1 MEDMEDQLQ
10 DDFQISS
17 IIDPVEQA
25 DFIVGALEQFDVD
38 LGAHEDVLE
47 GIIPRF
53 LARKYKRIDTIDIRN
68 GRCRTDDDASSHGLL
83 ECNNQVR
90 RSLSKLL
97 LSRVW
102 KRVYI
107 DRCDSPTLFV
117 LIQTMLRENRIK
129 EVEMSFYDED
139 DPIESVSES
148 VVAPLRNGFEW
159 TSALESLSI
168 SAMCLATEHDARI
181 LAEGLR
187 HCSSLKSL
195 DMCSVLPSNQ
205 AGALALG
212 QGIGKNEAIQSF
224 KLHSEGEDAHGGRDV
239 HLIEAILAQVATRSS
254 PIEYLA
260 VSGRRNHQP
269 ALGSRSLYLLAND
282 MILNQLCLSDY
293 GDGNRREDKLDVA
306 TLFRALR
313 STTVLKKLRLMMSGA
328 TTSDEVEL
336 MIQGVNQCESLS
348 NFEFLCYDGGSAYH
362 QLALALPHLN
372 VKHLGLPT
380 LDNEY
385 LGVEGVTRFVN
396 AAMQNPRIERLKMG
410 AFSATCGNMR
420 IRELIRQVNIHCH
433 LNKVRRHVQLANGLN
448 PNMWSLYV
456 ARANQ
461 LTFEENGFENE
472 QGRAQIIYDF
482 LQHEPTRRTRSHTS

>member
-1 MEDMEDQLQ
+1 MEDL
-10 DDFQISS
+10 
-17 IIDPVEQA
+17 DPVEQA
-25 DFIVGALEQFDVD
+25 DFIVRMNKQFVVD

-53 LARKYKRIDTIDIRN
+53 LDRKYKRVDAIDIRN
-68 GRCRTDDDASSHGLL
+68 GRCGTDDDAGSHGLL
-83 ECNNQVR
+83 ERNNQVR

-102 KRVYI
+102 KRVHI
-107 DRCDSPTLFV
+107 EDSDSPTLFV

-129 EVEMSFYDED
+129 NMEISFFDDD
-139 DPIESVSES
+139 DPIESVSEC
-148 VVAPLRNGFEW
+148 VVAPLRNGFER
-159 TSALESLSI
+159 TSALEGLSI
-168 SAMCLATEHDARI
+168 YSMCLATEHDARI

-195 DMCSVLPSNQ
+195 DINGVFPSSQ
-205 AGALALG
+205 AGALALA

-224 KLHSEGEDAHGGRDV
+224 SLHAEGEFPHGGRAV

-254 PIEYLA
+254 PIEHLC

-282 MILNQLCLSDY
+282 MILNQLSLSDHGESDH
-293 GDGNRREDKLDVA
+293 GDGNRREDRLDIVA
-306 TLFRALR
+306 LSKALG
-313 STTVLKKLRLMMSGA
+313 STNVLKKLHLVMSGA
-328 TTSDEVEL
+328 TTSAEVEL
-336 MIQGVNQCESLS
+336 IIQSVNQCESLS
-348 NFEFLCYDGGSAYH
+348 HFEFLCRDGGSAYR

-372 VKHLGLPT
+372 VKCLGLPICDDEY
-380 LDNEY
+380 LGVEDDEY

-396 AAMQNPRIERLKMG
+396 AAMQNPRIERLEMRITH
-410 AFSATCGNMR
+410 ATRANMR
-420 IRELIRQVNIHCH
+420 IRELVRQVNIHCH
-433 LNKVRRHVQLANGLN
+433 LNKVRRYVQLANGLN
-448 PNMWSLYV
+448 PNMWSLYL

-461 LTFEENGFENE
+461 LNFEENGFENE